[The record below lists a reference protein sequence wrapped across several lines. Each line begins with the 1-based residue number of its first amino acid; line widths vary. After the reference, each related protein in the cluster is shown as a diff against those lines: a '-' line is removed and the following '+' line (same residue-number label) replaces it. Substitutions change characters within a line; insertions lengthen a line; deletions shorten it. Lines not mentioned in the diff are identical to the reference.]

1 MSNIVP
7 FGELSRMAE
16 AMARS
21 QLFGMKTPDQVVALM
36 LVAQANNQHPAAAA
50 RDYDII
56 GNRPAKKAEAMLRDF
71 IDAGGS
77 VKWHALDNTV
87 ADATFSHAA
96 GGTVRID
103 WTMQRVKDAGMGGK
117 DMYKKFPRQ
126 MLRARVISEGVR
138 TIYPVATGGMYTP
151 EETQDIPS
159 GPVEVIA
166 SEPPAVVIPE
176 SRRIELEQTL
186 ELCDSMERLASVWK
200 AMTKDERKAM
210 EPDKETAKNRIVQA
224 EIEAETSI
232 QDRSASHEGG

>member
-21 QLFGMKTPDQVVALM
+21 QLFGMKTPDQVIALM

-56 GNRPAKKAEAMLRDF
+56 QGRPAKKAEAMLRDF

-77 VKWHALDNTV
+77 VKWHALDNNV
-87 ADATFSHAA
+87 ADATFSHPA

-103 WTMQRVKDAGMGGK
+103 WTMQRATEAGLAGK
-117 DMYKKFPRQ
+117 DMYRKWPRQ

-151 EETQDIPS
+151 EETQDIPGAS
-159 GPVEVIA
+159 LEVVTTGKA
-166 SEPPAVVIPE
+166 SLPAPE
-176 SRRIELEQTL
+176 MPSERMEEIRLMFDSADTMEAVQTAWTGL
-186 ELCDSMERLASVWK
+186 
-200 AMTKDERKAM
+200 TKDERKAAA
-210 EPDKETAKNRIVQA
+210 PFKDDAKIRLS
-224 EIEAETSI
+224 EEA
-232 QDRSASHEGG
+232 A

>member
-21 QLFGMKTPDQVVALM
+21 QLFGMKTPDQVVSLM

-56 GNRPAKKAEAMLRDF
+56 SGRPAKKAEAMLRDF

-77 VKWHALDNTV
+77 VKWNALDNTV
-87 ADATFSHAA
+87 ADATFSHPA

-103 WTMQRVKDAGMGGK
+103 WTMARAAEAGLAGK
-117 DMYKKFPRQ
+117 EMYKKWPRQ

-151 EETQDIPS
+151 EETQDIPGASLEVVTTPSANQTPALPS
-159 GPVEVIA
+159 GRIA
-166 SEPPAVVIPE
+166 E
-176 SRRIELEQTL
+176 IEAMFTEAK
-186 ELCDSMERLASVWK
+186 SMNDVQAAWK
-200 AMTKDERKAM
+200 DLSKDERKAAASYK
-210 EPDKETAKNRIVQA
+210 DDAKIRLS
-224 EIEAETSI
+224 EEA
-232 QDRSASHEGG
+232 A

>member
-21 QLFGMKTPDQVVALM
+21 QLIGMKTPDQVVALM

-56 GNRPAKKAEAMLRDF
+56 QGRPAKKAEAMLRDF

-77 VKWHALDNTV
+77 VKWHALDNSV
-87 ADATFSHAA
+87 ADATFSHPA

-103 WTMQRVKDAGMGGK
+103 WTMARAAEAGLAGK
-117 DMYKKFPRQ
+117 DMYKKWPRQ

-151 EETQDIPS
+151 EETQDIPGAS
-159 GPVEVIA
+159 LEVVTTPKA
-166 SEPPAVVIPE
+166 LQAPSVPQE
-176 SRRIELEQTL
+176 RMDELE
-186 ELCDSMERLASVWK
+186 
-200 AMTKDERKAM
+200 AMFTQAETMDAVQAAWAGLSKDERKVAASYK
-210 EPDKETAKNRIVQA
+210 DDAKIRLSQ
-224 EIEAETSI
+224 EA
-232 QDRSASHEGG
+232 A

>member
-56 GNRPAKKAEAMLRDF
+56 QGRPAKKAEAMLRDF

-77 VKWHALDNTV
+77 VKWNALDNTV
-87 ADATFSHAA
+87 ADATFSHPA

-103 WTMQRVKDAGMGGK
+103 WTMARAAEAGLAGK
-117 DMYKKFPRQ
+117 DMYKKWPRQ

-151 EETQDIPS
+151 EETQDIPGAS
-159 GPVEVIA
+159 LEVVTTGKA
-166 SEPPAVVIPE
+166 VLPPPTIPE
-176 SRRIELEQTL
+176 ERYEQIKQ
-186 ELCDSMERLASVWK
+186 SLAGAQTMQAMQDVWEK
-200 AMTKDERKAM
+200 LTKDERKAAASLK
-210 EPDKETAKNRIVQA
+210 DDAKIRLS
-224 EIEAETSI
+224 EEA
-232 QDRSASHEGG
+232 A